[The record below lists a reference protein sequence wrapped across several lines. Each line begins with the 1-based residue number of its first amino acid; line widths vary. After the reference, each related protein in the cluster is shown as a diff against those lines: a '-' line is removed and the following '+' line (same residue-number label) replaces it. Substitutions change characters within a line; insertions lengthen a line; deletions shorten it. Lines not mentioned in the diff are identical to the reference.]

1 MKEYLK
7 VWFLYTIPWEQLM
20 LTFMQVGFHNLA
32 VENPHIFREGDFKID
47 IDDAIQNDLSKIRE
61 SSNRLQNYIDSSD
74 DNDSKSKLLKEM
86 NDNDCIKLIKDQYN
100 FAKKTSTL
108 PKQEQI
114 AESIKTYFH
123 DFLLLRKQLSEQLA
137 DTNQADE

>member
-1 MKEYLK
+1 
-7 VWFLYTIPWEQLM
+7 M

-61 SSNRLQNYIDSSD
+61 NSNRLQNYIDSSD

-86 NDNDCIKLIKDQYN
+86 NDNDWIKLIKDQYK

-108 PKQEQI
+108 SKQEQI

-137 DTNQADE
+137 DINQAD